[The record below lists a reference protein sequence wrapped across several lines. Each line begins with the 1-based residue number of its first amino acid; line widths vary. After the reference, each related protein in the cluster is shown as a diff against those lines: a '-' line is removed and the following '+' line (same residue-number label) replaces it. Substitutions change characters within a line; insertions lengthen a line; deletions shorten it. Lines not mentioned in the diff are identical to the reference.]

1 MKTTNL
7 NLMMSRWI
15 QTWKLL
21 RLKYQDQIHQIPD
34 LHPDQI
40 ELFNLLAVAYSDK
53 TRHHHTM
60 DLHLRECFE
69 FYDSL
74 PHLPGKSARTE
85 MALWFH
91 DYIYSMKPG
100 VQNEKQSA
108 KWCKYLLMDV
118 GVSEDLATQISNL
131 ILADHSA
138 VLTDP
143 EEQLLADVDLWILGA
158 PPERF
163 KEYDEIQIRAE
174 YNEIPDDVFYSAR
187 RSIMK
192 RFAEKEYIYYTPEIR
207 RLLEARAKAN
217 LSKYII

>member
-1 MKTTNL
+1 MKAPNL
-7 NLMMSRWI
+7 NLMSRWI

-91 DYIYSMKPG
+91 DYIYSMKSG
-100 VQNEKQSA
+100 VQNEKKSA

-131 ILADHSA
+131 ILADHST

-143 EEQLLADVDLWILGA
+143 EEQLLSDVDLWILA
-158 PPERF
+158 SPSTRF
-163 KEYDEIQIRAE
+163 KEYEAQIRME
-174 YNEIPDDVFYSAR
+174 YQEVPDYVFYPAR
-187 RSIMK
+187 RRIMK
-192 RFAEKEYIYYTPEIR
+192 HFAEKEHIYYMSEIR
-207 RLLEARAKAN
+207 LLLEDRAKSN
-217 LSKYII
+217 LSIYAGT